1 MLGGQAKLA
10 VLFGLLFGNAA
21 ASQIKLQSP
30 VPYAEHSMISD
41 AIKACLIDQQLA
53 EFIQQFSARRGIAVE
68 LSGHAPELAAG
79 RVLKLE
85 IVDVISTRAGMS
97 SHYKSGA
104 IRGELFEHGERIA
117 GFEARRNSRGGGW
130 AMYKNS
136 CTVLKRV
143 VRSLGN
149 DVSIW
154 LDQPQDGARLGDL

>member
-1 MLGGQAKLA
+1 MFGKPIQRV

-21 ASQIKLQSP
+21 ASGVKLQSP

-53 EFIQQFSARRGIAVE
+53 EFIQQFSARQGITVE
-68 LSGHAPELAAG
+68 LTGHAPEPGAV

-97 SHYKSGA
+97 SHYKSGT
-104 IRGELFEHGERIA
+104 IRGELFEHGERVA

-154 LDQPQDGARLGDL
+154 LAQPQDGARLGDL